1 MVSTNVVDDNPMTL
15 RALVDSVTAGLKMKR
30 VGNIPPFVINVI
42 VGKSLV
48 QSMVSSF
55 RVRNQKAREELGWAP
70 KFPTAADAL
79 PSTLASLEK
88 TN

>member
-1 MVSTNVVDDNPMTL
+1 VVDDNPMTL

-55 RVRNQKAREELGWAP
+55 RVRNQRARQELGWAP
-70 KFPTAADAL
+70 KYPAIPDAL
-79 PSTLASLEK
+79 PSVLSQLEG
-88 TN
+88 